1 VRQAVRHYLL
11 ALQYFTRIPLP
22 EGVAR
27 WVGFNATLQQASLA
41 HFPGVG
47 CLVGAATGALFYMAA
62 LCLPLTSVSPWLAA
76 CLSTVLSVMLTGA
89 FHEDGLAD
97 TSDGLGGMV
106 ARTRAL
112 EIMKDSRIGSY
123 GAVALVLAITTKLAL
138 LTMLGQIDFALAAW
152 SLFAAHVC
160 SRVMPLL
167 IAARLSNVG
176 GDLTTK
182 TKPLANKV
190 SRQTLFV
197 ALVWLLLAY
206 LLFSSQ
212 HATILLLWA
221 TGCSL
226 CAWWLMLRLLT
237 KRLNGF
243 TGDTLGATQQVCE
256 LAFYLGILLG
266 LPR

>member
-1 VRQAVRHYLL
+1 MQFVRHFLL

-22 EGVAR
+22 ESVAQ
-27 WVGFNATLQQASLA
+27 WVGFNATMQRASLA

-47 CLVGAATGALFYMAA
+47 CIVGALTGTAFYLFAA
-62 LCLPLTSVSPWLAA
+62 LLPALSTAPWLAA

-106 ARTRAL
+106 TRDRAL

-123 GAVALVLAITTKLAL
+123 GATALVLALSTKLAL
-138 LTMLGQIDFALAAW
+138 LTMLGQINLSLAAW

-167 IAARLSNVG
+167 IAARLPNVG
-176 GDLTTK
+176 DDVTTK
-182 TKPLANKV
+182 TKPLASKIAL
-190 SRQTLFV
+190 QTLLV
-197 ALVWLLLAY
+197 ALVWLLLADAA
-206 LLFSSQ
+206 FASQ
-212 HATILLLWA
+212 HSPTLLLWG

-226 CAWWLMLRLLT
+226 FAFALMLHLLSR
-237 KRLNGF
+237 RLNGF

-256 LAFYLGILLG
+256 LAFYLGILLA
-266 LPR
+266 LAQ

>member
-1 VRQAVRHYLL
+1 MQFVRHFLL

-22 EGVAR
+22 ESVAQ
-27 WVGFNATLQQASLA
+27 WVGFNATMQRASLA

-47 CLVGAATGALFYMAA
+47 CIVGALTGTAFYLFAA
-62 LCLPLTSVSPWLAA
+62 LLPALSTAPWLAA

-106 ARTRAL
+106 TRDRAL

-123 GAVALVLAITTKLAL
+123 GATALVLALSTKLAL
-138 LTMLGQIDFALAAW
+138 LTMLGQINLSLAAW

-167 IAARLSNVG
+167 IAARLPNVG
-176 GDLTTK
+176 DDVTTK
-182 TKPLANKV
+182 TKPLASKIAL
-190 SRQTLFV
+190 QTLLV
-197 ALVWLLLAY
+197 ALVWLLLADAA
-206 LLFSSQ
+206 FASQ
-212 HATILLLWA
+212 HSPTLLLWA

-226 CAWWLMLRLLT
+226 VAFALMLRLLT
-237 KRLNGF
+237 RRLNGF
-243 TGDTLGATQQVCE
+243 TGDALGATQQVCE
-256 LAFYLGILLG
+256 LAFYLGVLLA
-266 LPR
+266 LAQ